1 MQVRKIAWSFYFLS
15 MSLFAILEEER
26 HRDYWRKN
34 MKKLSAVLLA
44 FALVFS
50 SVGSTLLF
58 VDDAQTVEAK
68 SYKSGKKGFNSNN
81 NSTNIQK
88 NNDDATSPTTAKQNN
103 NTTQKDTKAASSSK
117 GGLMKGLMLGGLAGL
132 LFGSLFAG
140 MGMLGNILGLLVN
153 VAAIAAIVFFLVKI
167 YQLIKRKKEHKEV
180 TDTWKN

>member
-1 MQVRKIAWSFYFLS
+1 
-15 MSLFAILEEER
+15 
-26 HRDYWRKN
+26 

-58 VDDAQTVEAK
+58 ANDAQTVEAK
-68 SYKSGKKGFNSNN
+68 SYKSGKKGFSNN
-81 NSTNIQK
+81 NNSSNIQK
-88 NNDDATSPTTAKQNN
+88 NNDATSTTKQNN
-103 NTTQKDTKAASSSK
+103 STTTKQNDTKAASSNK

-132 LFGSLFAG
+132 LFGSLFSG
-140 MGMLGNILGLLVN
+140 MGVLGSILGLLVN
-153 VAAIAAIVFFLVKI
+153 VAAIGAIVFFLVKI